1 MIFLQMV
8 LFDYDWTS
16 LKSNFPLFMD
26 RFCLPLFFH
35 LILIAFLAR
44 TEPASFSLLYKPA
57 IDILL
62 PSLIRKIYI

>member
-1 MIFLQMV
+1 MV

-16 LKSNFPLFMD
+16 LKSNFPLFID
-26 RFCLPLFFH
+26 RFYLPLFFH
-35 LILIAFLAR
+35 LILIDFLAR
-44 TEPASFSLLYKPA
+44 TSFFSLLYKPA